1 MSSSGMLDWR
11 KGERENAK
19 REGVR
24 ERQGRERE
32 RKRGDCLVMLGEQFG
47 YAG

>member
-1 MSSSGMLDWR
+1 M
-11 KGERENAK
+11 GERERERQKAK

-32 RKRGDCLVMLGEQFG
+32 KKRGDCLVMLGEQFG
-47 YAG
+47 YAGGERYR